1 MASLMENLIEIL
13 NKESDSYDG
22 LLEVS
27 RKKTTAIVKG
37 DLEALTELT
46 DEEQERA
53 SVIANLDKKRNE
65 VMADMANVL
74 NKDVN
79 TLKLT
84 ALVEMLSTRPQEQK
98 ALAEA
103 IERIKRSAGTL
114 QQVNHQNGE
123 LLKNSIEMVEFELSL
138 LQAMKAA
145 PEMANY
151 SRGAFNTGETMGVA
165 RGGFDAKQ

>member
-103 IERIKRSAGTL
+103 IERIKLSAGAL
-114 QQVNHQNGE
+114 QQVNRQNGE

-151 SRGAFNTGETMGVA
+151 SRGAYNTGETMGVT

>member
-37 DLEALTELT
+37 DLEALTGLT

-151 SRGAFNTGETMGVA
+151 SRGAFNTGETMGVS
-165 RGGFDAKQ
+165 RRGFDAKQ